1 MNAATVTAAA
11 PNTQSLQDP
20 KVRRA
25 RRRRADPL
33 IERRFPLHLEPH
45 MQTIRGLYHQAKTAH
60 WDPEKHIPWAK
71 FDASAYGAEQLRA
84 AALSWSRR
92 AWTEYGGLPE
102 TPAILIRFCLEHGGE
117 SDPKMFLTVRGSEE
131 AWHTE
136 CCWRFADLVGKYSD
150 RPASDDYAGLFNQDF
165 HREAFEP
172 GISVDAYIAV
182 HSAILDGID
191 LELNRGYLRHAT
203 DPVALAMLKRM
214 VQDKERHVAFGWVY
228 LAERAAGWDD
238 AARAEISAEIDQAL
252 EGLLLSGAICAWLA
266 PGGIADDIVA
276 ADAITRQA
284 GLGAMS
290 VAEESAVVAQ
300 FLGEAR
306 DHLARLGLAMADM
319 RDRAAAGD
327 RVAVSG

>member
-1 MNAATVTAAA
+1 MNALANALTPAH
-11 PNTQSLQDP
+11 DP
-20 KVRRA
+20 QVRRA

-45 MQTIRGLYHQAKTAH
+45 IQTIRGLYQQAKAAH

-71 FDASAYGAEQLRA
+71 FDRSKYTPEQLRA

-136 CCWRFADLVGKYSD
+136 CCWRFADVAGGYTEK
-150 RPASDDYAGLFNQDF
+150 PANAEYARLFNQDF

-182 HSAILDGID
+182 HSALLDGLD
-191 LELNRGYLRHAT
+191 LELNRGFLRHAS
-203 DPVALAMLKRM
+203 DPVAAAILKRL
-214 VQDKERHVAFGWVY
+214 VQDKERHVAFGWIY
-228 LAERAAGWDD
+228 LTEHAKGWSDSQ
-238 AARAEISAEIDQAL
+238 RAEIGAEIDQAL

-266 PGGIADDIVA
+266 PGGIAADVVA
-276 ADAITRQA
+276 ADEITRKA

-290 VAEESAVVAQ
+290 AAEESAVTVQ

-306 DHLARLGLAMADM
+306 EHLARLGVSIADI
-319 RDRAAAGD
+319 RDRIVLPA
-327 RVAVSG
+327 

>member
-1 MNAATVTAAA
+1 MNAMVTNTPGAAY
-11 PNTQSLQDP
+11 DP
-20 KVRRA
+20 QVRRA
-25 RRRRADPL
+25 RRRRAEPL
-33 IERRFPLHLEPH
+33 VERRFPLHLEPH
-45 MQTIRGLYHQAKTAH
+45 IQTIRGLYHQAKAAH
-60 WDPEKHIPWAK
+60 WDPEKHIPWVK
-71 FDASAYGAEQLRA
+71 FDASAYTPAQLRA

-136 CCWRFADLVGKYSD
+136 CCWRFAGLVGGYSEK
-150 RPASDDYAGLFNQDF
+150 PVNAEYARLFNQDF

-182 HSAILDGID
+182 HSAILDGLD
-191 LELNRGYLRHAT
+191 LELNRGFLRHAT
-203 DPVALAMLKRM
+203 DPVAGAILKRL

-228 LAERAAGWDD
+228 LAERAGGWNE
-238 AARAEISAEIDQAL
+238 AERAEIGAEIDQAL
-252 EGLLLSGAICAWLA
+252 EGLLCSGAICAWLA
-266 PGGIADDIVA
+266 PGGIAGDVVA
-276 ADAITRQA
+276 ADEITRKA

-290 VAEESAVVAQ
+290 AAEESAVVTQ

-306 DHLARLGLAMADM
+306 EHLARLGVTIADF
-319 RDRAAAGD
+319 RG
-327 RVAVSG
+327 RVGVPA

>member
-1 MNAATVTAAA
+1 MGNADA
-11 PNTQSLQDP
+11 NLQDP

-33 IERRFPLHLEPH
+33 VERRFPLHLEPH
-45 MQTIRGLYHQAKTAH
+45 MQTIRGLYHQAKAAH

-71 FDASAYGAEQLRA
+71 FDASAYTPEQLRA

-102 TPAILIRFCLEHGGE
+102 TPAILIRFCLEHSGE
-117 SDPKMFLTVRGSEE
+117 SDPKMFLSVRGSEE

-136 CCWRFADLVGKYSD
+136 CCWRFADVCGGYAD
-150 RPASDDYAGLFNQDF
+150 RPSNPAYARLFNQDF

-182 HSAILDGID
+182 HSAILDGLD
-191 LELNRGYLRHAT
+191 LELNRGFLRHAT
-203 DPVALAMLKRM
+203 DPVAVSILKHL
-214 VQDKERHVAFGWVY
+214 VQDKERHVAFGWIY
-228 LAERAAGWDD
+228 LTERSAHWDD
-238 AARAEISAEIDQAL
+238 AGRAEIAAEIDQAL
-252 EGLLLSGAICAWLA
+252 EGLLMSGAICAWLA
-266 PGGIADDIVA
+266 PGGVAGDVVA
-276 ADAITRQA
+276 ADEITRKA

-290 VAEESAVVAQ
+290 AAEEFAVAVQ

-306 DHLARLGLAMADM
+306 EHLARLGATIADL
-319 RDRAAAGD
+319 RSRIGVGAGTAA
-327 RVAVSG
+327 

>member
-1 MNAATVTAAA
+1 MTALAAA
-11 PNTQSLQDP
+11 HDP
-20 KVRRA
+20 QARRA

-45 MQTIRGLYHQAKTAH
+45 IQTIRGLYQTAKAAH

-71 FDASAYGAEQLRA
+71 FDKTQYTAQQLRA
-84 AALSWSRR
+84 ATLTWSRR

-102 TPAILIRFCLEHGGE
+102 TPAILIRFCLEHSGE

-136 CCWRFADLVGKYSD
+136 CCWRFADLVGGYVD
-150 RPASDDYAGLFNQDF
+150 RPVNAEYARLFNQDF

-182 HSAILDGID
+182 HSAILDGVD
-191 LELNRGYLRHAT
+191 LELTRGYLRHAT
-203 DPVALAMLKRM
+203 DPVATAILKRM

-228 LAERAAGWDD
+228 LTERAKGWSD
-238 AARAEISAEIDQAL
+238 AQRDEIRGEIDQGI

-266 PGGIADDIVA
+266 PNGIARDVVA
-276 ADAITRQA
+276 ADEITRAA

-290 VAEESAVVAQ
+290 AAEEAEVVTQ
-300 FLGEAR
+300 FLGEAAL
-306 DHLARLGLAMADM
+306 HLARLGIGIADV
-319 RDRAAAGD
+319 RERI
-327 RVAVSG
+327 VVPS

>member
-1 MNAATVTAAA
+1 MNAPTTAAA
-11 PNTQSLQDP
+11 AYDP

-33 IERRFPLHLEPH
+33 VERRFPLHLEPH
-45 MQTIRGLYHQAKTAH
+45 IQTIRGLYHEAKAAH

-71 FDASAYGAEQLRA
+71 FDAAAYTPEQLRA

-102 TPAILIRFCLEHGGE
+102 TPAILIRFCLEHSGE
-117 SDPKMFLTVRGSEE
+117 SDPKMFLSVRGSEE

-136 CCWRFADLVGKYSD
+136 CCWRFADLAGGYTDK
-150 RPASDDYAGLFNQDF
+150 PANPDYARLFNQDF

-182 HSAILDGID
+182 HSAILDGLD
-191 LELNRGYLRHAT
+191 LELNRGFLRHAT
-203 DPVALAMLKRM
+203 DPVASTILKRM
-214 VQDKERHVAFGWVY
+214 VQDKERHVAFGWIY
-228 LAERAAGWDD
+228 LTEHAAGWNEDL
-238 AARAEISAEIDQAL
+238 RNEIATEIDQAL
-252 EGLLLSGAICAWLA
+252 EGLLCSGAICAWLA
-266 PGGIADDIVA
+266 PGGIAADIVK
-276 ADAITRQA
+276 ADEITRKA

-290 VAEESAVVAQ
+290 AAEESAVVTQ

-306 DHLARLGLAMADM
+306 EHLQRLGVTIADF
-319 RDRAAAGD
+319 RG
-327 RVAVSG
+327 RVAAPAASTS

>member
-1 MNAATVTAAA
+1 MNAAAIAT
-11 PNTQSLQDP
+11 QDP
-20 KVRRA
+20 QVRRA

-33 IERRFPLHLEPH
+33 VERRFPLHLQPH
-45 MQTIRGLYHQAKTAH
+45 LKTIRELYHEAKSAR
-60 WDPEKHIPWAK
+60 WDPEKHIPWSK
-71 FDASAYGAEQLRA
+71 FDASAYTAEQRRA

-136 CCWRFADLVGKYSD
+136 CCWRFAALADRYSEQ
-150 RPASDDYAGLFNQDF
+150 PANAEYARLFNQDF

-182 HSAILDGID
+182 HSAILDGLD
-191 LELNRGYLRHAT
+191 LELTRGYLRHAT
-203 DPVALAMLKRM
+203 DPVAQAILKRL
-214 VQDKERHVAFGWVY
+214 VKDKERHVAFGWVY
-228 LAERAAGWDD
+228 LTERAPRWSQAERAEI
-238 AARAEISAEIDQAL
+238 RAEVDQAL
-252 EGLLLSGAICAWLA
+252 EGLLLSGAICPWLA
-266 PGGIADDIVA
+266 PNGIAADIVA
-276 ADAITRQA
+276 ADRVTRAA

-290 VAEESAVVAQ
+290 VEEERAVVVQ

-306 DHLARLGLAMADM
+306 EHFERLGVSFADL
-319 RDRAAAGD
+319 RDRVRPA
-327 RVAVSG
+327 S

>member
-1 MNAATVTAAA
+1 MKATAAA
-11 PNTQSLQDP
+11 HDP

-33 IERRFPLHLEPH
+33 VERRFPLHLEPH
-45 MQTIRGLYHQAKTAH
+45 SQTIRDLYHQAKAAH

-71 FDASAYGAEQLRA
+71 FDASVYTPGQLRA

-117 SDPKMFLTVRGSEE
+117 SDPKMFLSVRGSEE

-136 CCWRFADLVGKYSD
+136 CCWRFADLAGGYLEKPLS
-150 RPASDDYAGLFNQDF
+150 ADYARLFNQDF

-182 HSAILDGID
+182 HSAILDGLD
-191 LELNRGYLRHAT
+191 LELNRGFLRHAT
-203 DPVALAMLKRM
+203 DPVARAILKHL
-214 VQDKERHVAFGWVY
+214 VQDKERHVAFGWIY
-228 LAERAAGWDD
+228 LTERAPRWKETE
-238 AARAEISAEIDQAL
+238 RAEISAEIDQAL
-252 EGLLLSGAICAWLA
+252 EGLLCSGAICAWLT
-266 PGGIADDIVA
+266 PGAIARDVVA
-276 ADAITRQA
+276 ADETTRKA

-290 VAEESAVVAQ
+290 SAEESAIVTQ

-306 DHLARLGLAMADM
+306 EHLGRLGVTIADI
-319 RDRAAAGD
+319 RA
-327 RVAVSG
+327 RVGVPA

>member
-1 MNAATVTAAA
+1 MNAAKATPAA
-11 PNTQSLQDP
+11 PGPQALQDP

-45 MQTIRGLYHQAKTAH
+45 MQTIRGLYHEAKAAH

-71 FDASAYGAEQLRA
+71 FDAAAYTPEQRKA
-84 AALSWSRR
+84 SALSWSRR

-136 CCWRFADLVGKYSD
+136 CCWRFADLAGKYSD
-150 RPASDDYAGLFNQDF
+150 RPASDDYAHLFNQDF

-203 DPVALAMLKRM
+203 DPVVVAMLKRM
-214 VQDKERHVAFGWVY
+214 VQDKERHVAFGWIY
-228 LAERAAGWDD
+228 LTERAPGWSD
-238 AARAEISAEIDQAL
+238 AERAEISAEIDQAL
-252 EGLLLSGAICAWLA
+252 EGLLCSGAICAWLA
-266 PGGIADDIVA
+266 PKGIAADVVA
-276 ADAITRQA
+276 ADELTRSA

-290 VAEESAVVAQ
+290 AAEESAVVTQ
-300 FLGEAR
+300 FLGEASE
-306 DHLARLGLAMADM
+306 HLARLGVGIADI
-319 RDRAAAGD
+319 RS
-327 RVAVSG
+327 RVAVPG

>member
-1 MNAATVTAAA
+1 MNASAAA
-11 PNTQSLQDP
+11 CDPQDPQDP

-33 IERRFPLHLEPH
+33 VERRFPLHLEPH
-45 MQTIRGLYHQAKTAH
+45 MQTIRGLYHQAKAAH

-71 FDASAYGAEQLRA
+71 FDAAAYPPGQLRA

-136 CCWRFADLVGKYSD
+136 CCWRFAGLVGGYSEK
-150 RPASDDYAGLFNQDF
+150 PANADYARLFNQDF

-182 HSAILDGID
+182 HSAILDGLD
-191 LELNRGYLRHAT
+191 LELNRGFLRYAT
-203 DPVALAMLKRM
+203 DPVASAILKRL

-228 LAERAAGWDD
+228 LTERAPAWS
-238 AARAEISAEIDQAL
+238 AARRAEIGAEIDQAL
-252 EGLLLSGAICAWLA
+252 EGLLCSGAICAWLA
-266 PGGIADDIVA
+266 PGGVARDVVAADDI
-276 ADAITRQA
+276 TRRA

-290 VAEESAVVAQ
+290 AAEESAVVTQ

-306 DHLARLGLAMADM
+306 EHLAGLGVSIADI
-319 RDRAAAGD
+319 RDRVGVPA
-327 RVAVSG
+327 